1 MSYSQFHLICV
12 VFIRPKDNLAV
23 CETYVSINVSLIH
36 VSGMLN
42 NLGKFFSV
50 LDNLRAKIIIK
61 AIALVTNQDFETNM
75 AILTLLSHK

>member
-1 MSYSQFHLICV
+1 
-12 VFIRPKDNLAV
+12 
-23 CETYVSINVSLIH
+23 
-36 VSGMLN
+36 MLN